1 MVRVLRSK
9 TALRAGVALSLLLA
23 GRAEAQPEASSAAAQ
38 ARAQLAAQANT
49 AFREGRYAD
58 SREAWLSVWELDR
71 SQVAACNIG
80 ALSHRMGDPVMA
92 VRWLTRCKEIM
103 RAPETPDERALYAS
117 RLADLARA
125 RQLVGEIRVVA
136 PAGAMITIDGEPA
149 ELAAGGAIPVLPGRH
164 VARAE
169 LNGAVAEAE
178 VNVPRGETRE
188 ARLTPRNPE
197 TRPPER
203 AQASG
208 ARAASGGPPAPP
220 AASRAVVVAG
230 GIGAGV
236 FVAAGAGLFALGEVE
251 LNAGIRAAQDAGPN
265 RCYLPSPA
273 CDRAHAHWDTMETA
287 RAFGAA
293 SLILG
298 GAVAAGTLAYA
309 LWPRQSAEVVVSASA
324 VAVRGVW

>member
-1 MVRVLRSK
+1 MVTFFRS
-9 TALRAGVALSLLLA
+9 TMAWQAGVALSLLLA
-23 GRAEAQPEASSAAAQ
+23 GRAEAQPEAASAAAQ

-58 SREAWLSVWELDR
+58 SREAWLSVWQLDR

-80 ALSHRMGDPVMA
+80 ALSYRMGDPIMA
-92 VRWLTRCKEIM
+92 VRWLSRCKEIM
-103 RAPETPDERALYAS
+103 RAPRTPDERALYAS

-136 PAGAMITIDGEPA
+136 PTGASITIDGEPA
-149 ELAAGGAIPVLPGRH
+149 EIAAGGAVAVLPGRH
-164 VARAE
+164 VVRAE
-169 LNGAVAEAE
+169 LNGAAAEAE

-188 ARLTPRNPE
+188 ARLTPRKPE
-197 TRPPER
+197 PKAPAR
-203 AQASG
+203 AQAGS
-208 ARAASGGPPAPP
+208 ARVARGGPPAPP
-220 AASRAVVVAG
+220 ASRTVVLAG

-236 FVAAGAGLFALGEVE
+236 LVAAGAGLFALGEVE
-251 LNAGIRAAQDAGPN
+251 LRAGIKAAQSAGPN
-265 RCYLPSPA
+265 GCYLPSPA
-273 CDRAHAHWDTMETA
+273 CDRANAHWDTMETA

-298 GAVAAGTLAYA
+298 GIVAAGTLGYA
-309 LWPRQSAEVVVSASA
+309 LWPRQKAEIVISTGG